1 MKSVHLR
8 LILAALALFAAS
20 AACMSASGGEPEA
33 ASTSAAV
40 SVASFGPTQTAEPT
54 PLATEPP
61 AATSTQPQSS
71 PQAQPTASAL
81 VTLPPPVP
89 GPNSLDLVGLSSEPI
104 VPDFQESYI
113 QEMSWTD
120 PDGSLQQADMVY
132 DFSQQTTP
140 LDAWS
145 LLYEDNNPFLASRF
159 ETARIGPQGYSLSAE
174 TTCQLVDPASLAD
187 QQPRDSF
194 DDLFQAFT
202 GTAGLSEAEVEL
214 DSQVVDVYTL
224 EPENFLPGAEIVIT
238 ASAANEEGEFTSSST
253 STLRLVEEG
262 TVLESGRLYLARQGG
277 YVRQVE
283 LVYSR
288 TADQNDA
295 PFAQPGSRMER
306 SLVYAFKPALEA
318 GAPIAPPEG
327 CPGSGDDSR
336 SAEPTAPSGAETAEA
351 GSLPRMADASNVLDS
366 GNSLTYETASS
377 VTEVVEFYKQELE
390 AQGWA
395 LDDEISLGTLAT
407 LEFSRDGGSLSLT
420 AIESG
425 DGTMVTIVL
434 G

>member
-1 MKSVHLR
+1 ML
-8 LILAALALFAAS
+8 
-20 AACMSASGGEPEA
+20 
-33 ASTSAAV
+33 
-40 SVASFGPTQTAEPT
+40 
-54 PLATEPP
+54 
-61 AATSTQPQSS
+61 
-71 PQAQPTASAL
+71 
-81 VTLPPPVP
+81 
-89 GPNSLDLVGLSSEPI
+89 
-104 VPDFQESYI
+104 DFQESYR

-120 PDGSLQQADMVY
+120 PDDSLQQADMVY
-132 DFSQQTTP
+132 DYLQQSLP
-140 LDAWS
+140 LDSWS

-174 TTCQLVDPASLAD
+174 TTCQLVDLASLAD
-187 QQPRDSF
+187 QRPRDSF

-214 DSQVVDVYTL
+214 EGQVVDVYAL
-224 EPENFLPGAEIVIT
+224 EPANFLPGAEIVIT
-238 ASAANEEGEFTSSST
+238 ASAANEDGEFTSSST

-306 SLVYAFKPALEA
+306 SLVYAFIPTLEA

-327 CPGSGDDSR
+327 CPGSGDDSP
-336 SAEPTAPSGAETAEA
+336 SAEPAPSELETPEA

-366 GNSLTYETASS
+366 GDSLTYETASS
-377 VTEVVEFYKQELE
+377 VTEVVEFYKQQLE
-390 AQGWA
+390 TQGWA